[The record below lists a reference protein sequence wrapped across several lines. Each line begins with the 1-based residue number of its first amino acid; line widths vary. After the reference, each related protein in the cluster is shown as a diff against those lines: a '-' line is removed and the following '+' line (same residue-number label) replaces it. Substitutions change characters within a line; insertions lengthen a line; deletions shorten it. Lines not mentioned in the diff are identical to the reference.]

1 MNNFLSEFNNPN
13 LHASLF
19 TFKEK
24 RYVFSGWWLLEWD
37 DGEKDYDSISE
48 FLNDTIFDGK
58 RLEEVIN
65 EISDVS
71 FDYEP

>member
-1 MNNFLSEFNNPN
+1 MYSPVGGFLNGMTAKKFN
-13 LHASLF
+13 
-19 TFKEK
+19 
-24 RYVFSGWWLLEWD
+24 
-37 DGEKDYDSISE
+37 SISD

-58 RLEEVIN
+58 RLEEIIN